1 MRLWKFW
8 LSRVDG
14 IFNRLVGSQSTLS
27 TFNTPNSW
35 SSDDLLVSPGTTS
48 ELWPGSINKQL
59 NLRIPVDASSGT
71 ISLTAAEIELA
82 DLGRPIVFT
91 CGVKMPSGGSVL
103 VSLGHSSQEV
113 GNSVNTELTF
123 RGSTPV
129 VNAEGVSNPQWNIVR
144 ANPITP
150 VSNVGTVGMSIHI
163 TFTPTD
169 PTEEIYFTL
178 PVLCQNFEFV
188 TRNSIFAPVMATLPE
203 VFRLIDLEQTGSLE
217 LPFFRLMDV
226 FTNQLDISYRQLGSY
241 AYLDVAEGFD
251 DADNST
257 KSYLVNPDVAT
268 FDALLWLCKFTGTKP
283 VTRYETSLDVITTP
297 FELGDDLGS
306 GSELDSD
313 AGLLLT
319 GFSELNP
326 PPLTLTAQEELLRW
340 QLDYGFYG
348 LNAGTLPAVIS
359 AAKRQL
365 INTQTLNYNFDFDI
379 EPWVINFESFWYET
393 YGSIGDEV
401 IGESSE
407 LVLRATEYARPL
419 GFKITHTMTG

>member
-1 MRLWKFW
+1 M
-8 LSRVDG
+8 
-14 IFNRLVGSQSTLS
+14 
-27 TFNTPNSW
+27 
-35 SSDDLLVSPGTTS
+35 
-48 ELWPGSINKQL
+48 
-59 NLRIPVDASSGT
+59 DASSGT

-82 DLGRPIVFT
+82 DLGSPIVFT

-113 GNSVNTELTF
+113 GNSVNTEFTF

-150 VSNVGTVGMSIHI
+150 VSSVGTVGMSIHV

-226 FTNQLDISYRQLGSY
+226 FTNQLDIPYRQLGAY
-241 AYLDVAEGFD
+241 AYLDISEGFND
-251 DADNST
+251 EDNST
-257 KSYLVNPDVAT
+257 KSYLVNYDVAS
-268 FDALLWLCKFTGTKP
+268 FGVLLWLCKFTGTRP
-283 VTRYETSLDVITTP
+283 VTRYETSLDVVTTP

-306 GSELDSD
+306 GSELDSE

-340 QLDYGFYG
+340 QLGYGFYG

-419 GFKITHTMTG
+419 GFKITHTMIG